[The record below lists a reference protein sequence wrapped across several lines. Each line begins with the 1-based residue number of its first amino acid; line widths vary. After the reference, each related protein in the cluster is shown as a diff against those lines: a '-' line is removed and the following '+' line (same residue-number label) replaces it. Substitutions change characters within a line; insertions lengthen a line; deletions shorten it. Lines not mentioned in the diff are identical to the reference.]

1 MNKIITIAIV
11 SAAFFLAGC
20 QDNKTDSHSDHSQKK
35 TPVEAVTPSANV
47 SSQVVDAGCGS
58 CTYNV
63 AGVEGCETWVNI
75 DNKKL
80 KVTGVDHNTHKSG
93 LCKSGKHQ
101 AKVTGSIQGDK
112 FVASSLEVVKESTG
126 AEDHSGHDHE
136 GHEH

>member
-1 MNKIITIAIV
+1 MNKIMTITLIC
-11 SAAFFLAGC
+11 SALFLASC
-20 QDNKTDSHSDHSQKK
+20 QEKNTKLSTETSA
-35 TPVEAVTPSANV
+35 EALIPPANT
-47 SSQVVDAGCGS
+47 SGRIVDAGCGM
-58 CTYNV
+58 CTY
-63 AGVEGCETWVNI
+63 GIEGIKRCETWVNI

-112 FVASSLEVVKESTG
+112 FVASSLEVVKESAG
-126 AEDHSGHDHE
+126 AEDHSDHDHE